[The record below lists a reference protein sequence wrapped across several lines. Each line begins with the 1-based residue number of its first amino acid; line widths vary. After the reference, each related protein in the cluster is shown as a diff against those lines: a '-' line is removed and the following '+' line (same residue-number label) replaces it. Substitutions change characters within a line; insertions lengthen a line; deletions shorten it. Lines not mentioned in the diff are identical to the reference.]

1 MLGWLFEGPLAPGTA
16 APDFELAD
24 EQGNRVRLSDFR
36 GRKQVVLVWYPG
48 DETKIC
54 TKQLCE
60 FKDAWSEL
68 GTQDTVVFGINGQN
82 AESHSRFK
90 QRFGFPFPLLVD
102 PAQGVGKLYRTSGW
116 IVRRTVYR
124 IDKEG
129 IIRFAQRGK
138 PTPAEVMA

>member
-1 MLGWLFEGPLAPGTA
+1 MLDWLLLPPLAPGTA
-16 APDFELAD
+16 APDFELGD

-60 FKDAWSEL
+60 FKDAWSQL
-68 GTQDTVVFGINGQN
+68 ATQDTVVFGINAQN
-82 AESHSRFK
+82 AESHLRFK
-90 QRFGFPFPLLVD
+90 QKFGFPFPLLVD
-102 PAQGVGKLYRTSGW
+102 PGQRVSKVYHTSGW
-116 IVRRTVYR
+116 LVRRTVYR

-129 IIRFAQRGK
+129 IIRFARRGK
-138 PTPAEVMA
+138 PTPAEVLA